1 MRKLS
6 QFGGCFPENI
16 GGRAECQHNRR
27 ITTLVE
33 VRNNLNYKVNKL
45 PTDVCGSPML
55 AGDPSCLIL
64 PRLQAFL
71 MKQEIFI
78 NCSPQESRIA
88 IIEDGF
94 LAEFLIERK
103 EEMGIAGN
111 IYKGKVSRVLPGM
124 QAAFVDIGMEKAA
137 FLHASDF
144 SSVPEDV
151 QLIAS
156 PGEDVEVEA
165 LPKRVPRHRLPL
177 EKQLSRD
184 EAILVQVAKDPL
196 GTKGARVTS
205 HISLPG
211 RYMVFMPGTKHIGIS
226 RRIESEEER
235 KRLKEIAESVLT
247 EDGGFILR
255 TASEERS
262 KREIQRDLRF
272 LRILWRRLQ
281 QKAEKAAAPALIH
294 QDLDLI
300 ARTIRDF
307 FTADTEQVVIDSAKD
322 HRRIMDFIRQFMPR
336 LKAKIVLYSGTE
348 PLFDR
353 HGIEEKIT
361 KALDRRVWLRSGGY
375 IIIERTEALTAI
387 DVNTGRFVG
396 KRNQEE
402 TIVRTNLE
410 AAQEVVRQLRLR
422 NVGGIIIIDFID
434 MEKESNRKKVYDALR
449 DALKKDKARSN
460 ILKISEL
467 GLVEMT
473 RQRTRESL
481 ENQLLSP
488 CPHCDGRGRIKSSV
502 TIAYDLL
509 RAIKK
514 QQTNLENGKN
524 IVVRLHPDVANF
536 LYDEKNNSLENL
548 EREIN
553 RRIIIKVSQE
563 LRHDQYEITES

>member
-1 MRKLS
+1 
-6 QFGGCFPENI
+6 
-16 GGRAECQHNRR
+16 
-27 ITTLVE
+27 
-33 VRNNLNYKVNKL
+33 
-45 PTDVCGSPML
+45 
-55 AGDPSCLIL
+55 
-64 PRLQAFL
+64 
-71 MKQEIFI
+71 MKQEILI
-78 NCSPQESRIA
+78 NSSTQESRIA
-88 IIEDGF
+88 IVEDSL

-103 EEMGIAGN
+103 DEMGIAGN

-124 QAAFVDIGMEKAA
+124 QAAFVDIGMDKAA

-151 QLIAS
+151 QMIAAS
-156 PGEDVEVEA
+156 EEEEVEVA
-165 LPKRVPRHRLPL
+165 DPPKKVLHRRLPL
-177 EKQLSRD
+177 EKQLARG
-184 EAILVQVAKDPL
+184 EEILVQVAKDPL

-235 KRLKEIAESVLT
+235 KRLKELAAALRR

-255 TASEERS
+255 TASEGQS

-272 LRILWRRLQ
+272 LSILWRRLQ
-281 QKAEKAAAPALIH
+281 KKAEKAAAPSLIH

-300 ARTIRDF
+300 ARAIRDF
-307 FTADTEQVVIDSAKD
+307 FTAETEQVVIDSAND
-322 HRRIMDFIRQFMPR
+322 HRRILDFVSHVMPR
-336 LKAKIVLYSGTE
+336 LKSKIVLYSDSE
-348 PLFDR
+348 SLFDR
-353 HGIEEKIT
+353 HAIEEKLQ
-361 KALDRRVWLRSGGY
+361 KALERRVWLRSGGY

-396 KRNQEE
+396 KRNQED
-402 TIVRTNLE
+402 TIVKTNLE
-410 AAQEVVRQLRLR
+410 AAQEIVRQLRLR

-434 MEKESNRKKVYDALR
+434 MEKEANRKKVYDALK
-449 DALKKDKARSN
+449 DALKKDKARTN

-488 CPHCDGRGRIKSSV
+488 CPHCEGRGRIKSPV
-502 TIAYDLL
+502 TIAYELL

-514 QQTNLENGKN
+514 QQGGLENGKN
-524 IVVRLHPDVANF
+524 IVVRLHPNVANF
-536 LYDEKNNSLENL
+536 LYDERNNSLENL
-548 EREIN
+548 EREID
-553 RRIIIKVSQE
+553 RKIIIKVSQE
-563 LRHDQYEITES
+563 LRYEQYEIASS

>member
-1 MRKLS
+1 
-6 QFGGCFPENI
+6 
-16 GGRAECQHNRR
+16 
-27 ITTLVE
+27 
-33 VRNNLNYKVNKL
+33 
-45 PTDVCGSPML
+45 
-55 AGDPSCLIL
+55 
-64 PRLQAFL
+64 
-71 MKQEIFI
+71 
-78 NCSPQESRIA
+78 
-88 IIEDGF
+88 
-94 LAEFLIERK
+94 
-103 EEMGIAGN
+103 
-111 IYKGKVSRVLPGM
+111 
-124 QAAFVDIGMEKAA
+124 
-137 FLHASDF
+137 
-144 SSVPEDV
+144 
-151 QLIAS
+151 
-156 PGEDVEVEA
+156 
-165 LPKRVPRHRLPL
+165 L

-247 EDGGFILR
+247 EHGGFILR
-255 TASEERS
+255 TASEGRS

-272 LRILWRRLQ
+272 LTILWRRLQ
-281 QKAEKAAAPALIH
+281 KKAEKVAAPSLIH

-300 ARTIRDF
+300 ARTLRDF

-322 HRRIMDFIRQFMPR
+322 QRRIMDFVRQFMPR
-336 LKAKIVLYSGTE
+336 LKTKIVLYSGAE

-353 HGIEEKIT
+353 HGIEEKIA

-410 AAQEVVRQLRLR
+410 ASQEIVRQLRLR
-422 NVGGIIIIDFID
+422 NLGGIIIIDFID

-449 DALKKDKARSN
+449 EALKKDKARTN

-481 ENQLLSP
+481 ENQLLSS

-502 TIAYDLL
+502 TVAYDLL

>member
-1 MRKLS
+1 
-6 QFGGCFPENI
+6 
-16 GGRAECQHNRR
+16 
-27 ITTLVE
+27 
-33 VRNNLNYKVNKL
+33 
-45 PTDVCGSPML
+45 
-55 AGDPSCLIL
+55 
-64 PRLQAFL
+64 
-71 MKQEIFI
+71 MKQEIFV
-78 NCSPQESRIA
+78 NSSPQESRIA
-88 IIEDGF
+88 IIEDGL

-151 QLIAS
+151 QLIGA
-156 PGEDVEVEA
+156 PGEDVEIEA
-165 LPKRVPRHRLPL
+165 PPPKRVSHRRLPL

-226 RRIESEEER
+226 RRIESDEER
-235 KRLKEIAESVLT
+235 KRLKEIAGSLLT
-247 EDGGFILR
+247 GDGGFILR
-255 TASEERS
+255 TASEGRS

-272 LRILWRRLQ
+272 LTRLWRRLQ
-281 QKAEKAAAPALIH
+281 KRAEGAVAPSLIH

-300 ARTIRDF
+300 ARSIRDF
-307 FTADTEQVVIDSAKD
+307 FTPDTEQLVIDSSKD
-322 HRRIMDFIRQFMPR
+322 YRRVVDFVGQFMPR
-336 LKAKIVLYSGTE
+336 LKSKIVLYSGAE
-348 PLFDR
+348 SLFER
-353 HGIEEKIT
+353 HGIEEKIER
-361 KALDRRVWLRSGGY
+361 ALDRRVWLRSGGY

-402 TIVRTNLE
+402 TIVKTNLE

-434 MEKESNRKKVYDALR
+434 MEKESDRKKVYDALK
-449 DALKKDKARSN
+449 DALKKDKARTN

-502 TIAYDLL
+502 TVAYDLL

-514 QQTNLENGKN
+514 QQTTVENGKN

-563 LRHDQYEITES
+563 LRHDQYEIAES

>member
-1 MRKLS
+1 
-6 QFGGCFPENI
+6 
-16 GGRAECQHNRR
+16 
-27 ITTLVE
+27 
-33 VRNNLNYKVNKL
+33 
-45 PTDVCGSPML
+45 
-55 AGDPSCLIL
+55 
-64 PRLQAFL
+64 
-71 MKQEIFI
+71 MKQEMFI
-78 NCSPQESRIA
+78 NSSPQESRIA
-88 IIEDGF
+88 IVEDGL

-144 SSVPEDV
+144 SSVPEDM
-151 QLIAS
+151 QLIDT
-156 PGEDVEVEA
+156 PGEEVEIEA
-165 LPKRVPRHRLPL
+165 PPKRIPRRHLPL

-235 KRLKEIAESVLT
+235 KRLKEVATSLLT
-247 EDGGFILR
+247 GDGGFILR
-255 TASEERS
+255 TASEGRS

-272 LRILWRRLQ
+272 LTRLWRRLQ
-281 QKAEKAAAPALIH
+281 TRAEGAAAPSLIH

-300 ARTIRDF
+300 ARSIRDF
-307 FTADTEQVVIDSAKD
+307 FTPDTEQLVIDSSKD
-322 HRRIMDFIRQFMPR
+322 YRRIMDFVGQFMPR
-336 LKAKIVLYSGTE
+336 LKSKIVLYSGAE
-348 PLFDR
+348 PLFEH
-353 HGIEEKIT
+353 HGIEEKIER
-361 KALDRRVWLRSGGY
+361 ALDRRVWLRSGGY

-402 TIVRTNLE
+402 TIVKTNLE

-434 MEKESNRKKVYDALR
+434 MEKESDRKKVYDALKE
-449 DALKKDKARSN
+449 ALKKDKARTN

-502 TIAYDLL
+502 TVAYDLL

-514 QQTNLENGKN
+514 QQTSLENGKN
-524 IVVRLHPDVANF
+524 VVVRLHPDVANF

-563 LRHDQYEITES
+563 LRHDQYEIAES

>member
-1 MRKLS
+1 
-6 QFGGCFPENI
+6 
-16 GGRAECQHNRR
+16 
-27 ITTLVE
+27 
-33 VRNNLNYKVNKL
+33 
-45 PTDVCGSPML
+45 
-55 AGDPSCLIL
+55 
-64 PRLQAFL
+64 

-78 NCSPQESRIA
+78 NSSPQESRIA
-88 IIEDGF
+88 IVEDAL

-124 QAAFVDIGMEKAA
+124 QAAFVDIGMDKAA

-144 SSVPEDV
+144 STIPEDV
-151 QLIAS
+151 QLIAAS
-156 PGEDVEVEA
+156 DEEVEVA
-165 LPKRVPRHRLPL
+165 DPPKRVPHRRVPL
-177 EKQLSRD
+177 EKQLSRG
-184 EAILVQVAKDPL
+184 EEILVQVAKDPL

-235 KRLKEIAESVLT
+235 KRLKEIAAALRR

-255 TASEERS
+255 TASEGQS

-272 LRILWRRLQ
+272 LSILWRRLQ
-281 QKAEKAAAPALIH
+281 KKAEKAAAPSLIH

-300 ARTIRDF
+300 TRAIRDF
-307 FTADTEQVVIDSAKD
+307 FTAETEQVVIDSPKD
-322 HRRIMDFIRQFMPR
+322 HRRILDFVSHVMPR
-336 LKAKIVLYSGTE
+336 LKSKIVLYSDTE
-348 PLFDR
+348 SLFDR
-353 HGIEEKIT
+353 HAIEEKLQ
-361 KALDRRVWLRSGGY
+361 KALERRVWLRSGGY

-396 KRNQEE
+396 KRNQED
-402 TIVRTNLE
+402 TIVKTNLE
-410 AAQEVVRQLRLR
+410 AAQEIVRQLRLR

-449 DALKKDKARSN
+449 DALKKDKARTN

-488 CPHCDGRGRIKSSV
+488 CPHCEGRGRIKSPV
-502 TIAYDLL
+502 TIAYELL
-509 RAIKK
+509 RAIKR
-514 QQTNLENGKN
+514 QQAGLDNGKN
-524 IVVRLHPDVANF
+524 IVVRLHPNVANF
-536 LYDEKNNSLENL
+536 LYDERNNSLENL
-548 EREIN
+548 ESEIN
-553 RRIIIKVSQE
+553 RKIIIKVGQE
-563 LRHDQYEITES
+563 LRYEQYEIAAS

>member
-1 MRKLS
+1 MDLRCWPVILL
-6 QFGGCFPENI
+6 
-16 GGRAECQHNRR
+16 A
-27 ITTLVE
+27 
-33 VRNNLNYKVNKL
+33 L
-45 PTDVCGSPML
+45 P
-55 AGDPSCLIL
+55 L
-64 PRLQAFL
+64 PHLQLFR

-78 NCSPQESRIA
+78 NSSPQESRIA
-88 IIEDGF
+88 IIEDGL

-144 SSVPEDV
+144 SSVPEDIH
-151 QLIAS
+151 LIAS

-165 LPKRVPRHRLPL
+165 LPKRVSHHRLPL

-235 KRLKEIAESVLT
+235 KRLKEIAESVLN
-247 EDGGFILR
+247 EHGGFILR
-255 TASEERS
+255 TASEGRS

-272 LRILWRRLQ
+272 LTILWRRLQ
-281 QKAEKAAAPALIH
+281 QKAEKAPAPSLIH

-322 HRRIMDFIRQFMPR
+322 HRRIMDFVRQFMPR
-336 LKAKIVLYSGTE
+336 LKTKIVLYSGAE

-410 AAQEVVRQLRLR
+410 AAHEVVRQLRLR

-502 TIAYDLL
+502 TVAYDLL

-563 LRHDQYEITES
+563 LRHDQYEIAES

>member
-1 MRKLS
+1 
-6 QFGGCFPENI
+6 
-16 GGRAECQHNRR
+16 
-27 ITTLVE
+27 
-33 VRNNLNYKVNKL
+33 
-45 PTDVCGSPML
+45 
-55 AGDPSCLIL
+55 
-64 PRLQAFL
+64 
-71 MKQEIFI
+71 MKREIFI
-78 NCSPQESRIA
+78 NSTPQESRIA
-88 IIEDGF
+88 IMEDGF

-103 EEMGIAGN
+103 EERGIAGN
-111 IYKGKVSRVLPGM
+111 LYKGKVARVLPGM
-124 QAAFVDIGMEKAA
+124 QAAFVEIGMEKAG

-144 SSVPEDV
+144 FDIPEDV
-151 QLIAS
+151 QLINAS
-156 PGEDVEVEA
+156 GDEVEFDEP
-165 LPKRVPRHRLPL
+165 PKPPPSGRRLPL
-177 EKQLSRD
+177 EKRISTGEQ
-184 EAILVQVAKDPL
+184 ILVQVAKDPL
-196 GTKGARVTS
+196 GTKGARITS
-205 HISLPG
+205 HVSLPG

-226 RRIESEEER
+226 RRIESDEER
-235 KRLKEIAESVLT
+235 KRLKEIAQSLGT
-247 EDGGFILR
+247 ENGGFILR
-255 TASEERS
+255 TASEGRS

-272 LRILWRRLQ
+272 LTKLWKRIQ
-281 QKAEKAAAPALIH
+281 QKAETVAAPALIH

-300 ARTIRDF
+300 TRTIRDF
-307 FTADTEQVVIDSAKD
+307 FTPDTERVVIDSAKD
-322 HRRIMDFIRQFMPR
+322 HRRIVDFVRQFMPR
-336 LKAKIVLYSGTE
+336 LRSKIVLYSDSE

-353 HGIEEKIT
+353 HGIEEKIE

-402 TIVRTNLE
+402 TIFKTNLAV

-434 MEKESNRKKVYDALR
+434 MEKEANRKKVYEALR
-449 DALKKDKARSN
+449 EALKKDKARTN

-502 TIAYDLL
+502 TIAYDVL

-514 QQTNLENGKN
+514 QQANLQDGKN
-524 IVVRLHPDVANF
+524 IIVRLHPDIANF
-536 LYDEKNNSLENL
+536 LYDEKNHSLDNL

-553 RRIIIKVSQE
+553 RKIIIKVSQE
-563 LRHDQYEITES
+563 LRHEQYEITPS

>member
-1 MRKLS
+1 
-6 QFGGCFPENI
+6 
-16 GGRAECQHNRR
+16 
-27 ITTLVE
+27 
-33 VRNNLNYKVNKL
+33 
-45 PTDVCGSPML
+45 
-55 AGDPSCLIL
+55 
-64 PRLQAFL
+64 
-71 MKQEIFI
+71 MKQEMFI
-78 NCSPQESRIA
+78 NSSPQESRIA
-88 IIEDGF
+88 IVEDGL

-144 SSVPEDV
+144 SSVPEDM
-151 QLIAS
+151 QLIDT
-156 PGEDVEVEA
+156 PGEEVEIEA
-165 LPKRVPRHRLPL
+165 PPKRIPRRHLPL

-235 KRLKEIAESVLT
+235 KRLKEVATSLLT
-247 EDGGFILR
+247 GDGGFILR
-255 TASEERS
+255 TASEGRS

-272 LRILWRRLQ
+272 LTRLWRRLQ
-281 QKAEKAAAPALIH
+281 KRAEGAAAPSLIH

-300 ARTIRDF
+300 ARSIRDF
-307 FTADTEQVVIDSAKD
+307 FTPDTEQLVIDSSKD
-322 HRRIMDFIRQFMPR
+322 YRRIMDFVGQFMPR
-336 LKAKIVLYSGTE
+336 LKSKIVLYSGAE
-348 PLFDR
+348 PLFEH
-353 HGIEEKIT
+353 HGIEEKIER
-361 KALDRRVWLRSGGY
+361 ALDRRVWLRSGGY

-402 TIVRTNLE
+402 TIVKTNLE

-434 MEKESNRKKVYDALR
+434 MEKESDRKKVYDALKE
-449 DALKKDKARSN
+449 ALKKDKARTN

-502 TIAYDLL
+502 TVAYDLL

-514 QQTNLENGKN
+514 QQTSLENGKN
-524 IVVRLHPDVANF
+524 VVVRLHPDVANF

-563 LRHDQYEITES
+563 LRHDQYEIAES